1 MELEYS
7 KYIPKLIDFWKN
19 NIRDNCHKINITNE
33 KLGSEFIFLL
43 KESEKGNLLCWLNS
57 KESYLAYIILTF
69 YISRMN
75 YKKKNLYKNDYKSI
89 LFLEM
94 GMENYIDKLDLEEL
108 ITILSPY
115 MYSEDINHLFLV
127 KNIIVSRS
135 RVNDNKIKILLFRL
149 DNLISVLKKYGRFPE
164 RNNDL
169 NRLSTED
176 EIDYLDI
183 LDN

>member
-1 MELEYS
+1 
-7 KYIPKLIDFWKN
+7 
-19 NIRDNCHKINITNE
+19 
-33 KLGSEFIFLL
+33 
-43 KESEKGNLLCWLNS
+43 
-57 KESYLAYIILTF
+57 
-69 YISRMN
+69 
-75 YKKKNLYKNDYKSI
+75 
-89 LFLEM
+89 M

-127 KNIIVSRS
+127 KDIIVSRL